1 MSFDILKHAANI
13 TPCQAHFCTWEGL
26 SNLCSALLTGY
37 FKRPVFVEAVGEEHS
52 DGWSLKLGD
61 TPLSKEELTALMDVL
76 HADDYDRDANDFG
89 EYPIWELSQTL
100 GLRLVAATLPFTV
113 EASHAADDGVWFTG
127 RASANVAR
135 LLIQYPEADCLP
147 DLLVVPVED
156 PATKEEVITAF
167 RRAMRFEDAEVVESL
182 PDRLTRLDLVIADME
197 IALNTRITAFSID
210 AADSI
215 GN

>member
-1 MSFDILKHAANI
+1 MSFDFLEHAANI
-13 TPCQAHFCTWEGL
+13 TPNQAHFCRWEEL
-26 SNLCSALLTGY
+26 SNLCSAILTGY
-37 FKRPVFVEAVGEEHS
+37 FKRPVFVAAAGEERS

-61 TPLSKEELTALMDVL
+61 APLSKEELTALMDVL

-89 EYPIWELSQTL
+89 EYPIQELSQSL
-100 GLRLVAATLPFTV
+100 SRRLVAETLPFTV

-127 RASANVAR
+127 HASTNVTR

-156 PATKEEVITAF
+156 PATKEAVIKAF

-182 PDRLTRLDLVIADME
+182 PDRLTRLDLVVDDME
-197 IALNTRITAFSID
+197 NALNTRITAFSID

-215 GN
+215 GG

>member
-1 MSFDILKHAANI
+1 MNYNFVEHAANI
-13 TPCQAHFCTWEGL
+13 MPNQAHFCSWEGL

-37 FKRPVFVEAVGEEHS
+37 FKRPVFVEATGEEHS

-61 TPLSKEELTALMDVL
+61 TPLSLEELTALMDVL
-76 HADDYDRDANDFG
+76 HADDYDREANDFG
-89 EYPIWELSQTL
+89 EYPIQELSQSL
-100 GLRLVAATLPFTV
+100 GRRLVAATLPFTV

-127 RASANVAR
+127 HAPANVAR

-147 DLLVVPVED
+147 DLLVVPVEA
-156 PATKEEVITAF
+156 PATKEDVITAF
-167 RRAMRFEDAEVVESL
+167 RRAMRFEDAEVVDSM

-197 IALNTRITAFSID
+197 IALNTRISAFSID

>member
-1 MSFDILKHAANI
+1 MSFDFLEHAANI
-13 TPCQAHFCTWEGL
+13 MPNQAHFCSWEGL

-37 FKRPVFVEAVGEEHS
+37 FKRPVFAEATGDKHS
-52 DGWSLKLGD
+52 DEWSLNLGD
-61 TPLSKEELTALMDVL
+61 TPLSLEELTALMDEL
-76 HADDYDRDANDFG
+76 HADDFDREANDFG
-89 EYPIWELSQTL
+89 KYPIQELSQSL
-100 GLRLVAATLPFTV
+100 GRRLVAATLPFTV

-127 RASANVAR
+127 HAPANVAR

-147 DLLVVPVED
+147 DLLVVPVET
-156 PATKEEVITAF
+156 PATKEDVITAF
-167 RRAMRFEDAEVVESL
+167 RRAMRFEDAEVVDSL

>member
-1 MSFDILKHAANI
+1 MSFDFLKHAANI
-13 TPCQAHFCTWEGL
+13 TPCQAHFCTWEDL
-26 SNLCSALLTGY
+26 NNLCSALLTGY
-37 FKRPVFVEAVGEEHS
+37 FKRPVSVWAVGDTYN

-61 TPLSKEELTALMDVL
+61 TPLSKEEQTALMDVL
-76 HADDYDRDANDFG
+76 HADDDDREANDFG
-89 EYPIWELSQTL
+89 EYPIWEICQGLSF
-100 GLRLVAATLPFTV
+100 RLVAATLPFPV
-113 EASHAADDGVWFTG
+113 EESHAADDGVWFTG
-127 RASANVAR
+127 HAPANVAR

-156 PATKEEVITAF
+156 PVTKEEVITAF

-215 GN
+215 GG

>member
-1 MSFDILKHAANI
+1 MSFDFLKHAANI
-13 TPCQAHFCTWEGL
+13 TPNQAHFCSWEGL
-26 SNLCSALLTGY
+26 SNLCSAMLTGY
-37 FKRPVFVEAVGEEHS
+37 FKRPVFVGAVGEEHS

-89 EYPIWELSQTL
+89 EYPIQELSQSL
-100 GLRLVAATLPFTV
+100 GRRLVAATLPFTV

-127 RASANVAR
+127 HASANVTR

-147 DLLVVPVED
+147 DLLVVPVEGS
-156 PATKEEVITAF
+156 ATKEDVITAF
-167 RRAMRFEDAEVVESL
+167 RHAMRFGDAEVAESL
-182 PDRLTRLDLVIADME
+182 PDRLTRLDLVVADME
-197 IALNTRITAFSID
+197 IALNTKITAYSVD

-215 GN
+215 GG

>member
-1 MSFDILKHAANI
+1 MNFNFLVHAANI
-13 TPCQAHFCTWEGL
+13 TPNQAHFCTWEGL

-37 FKRPVFVEAVGEEHS
+37 FKRPMFVEAVEEEHS

-61 TPLSKEELTALMDVL
+61 TPLSKEELTSLMDVL
-76 HADDYDRDANDFG
+76 HADDYDRDANEFG
-89 EYPIWELSQTL
+89 EYPIQELSQSL
-100 GLRLVAATLPFTV
+100 GRRLVAATLPFTV

-127 RASANVAR
+127 HSPAKVAR
-135 LLIQYPEADCLP
+135 ILIQYPEADCTP
-147 DLLVVPVED
+147 DMLVVPIED
-156 PATKEEVITAF
+156 PASKEEVITAF
-167 RRAMRFEDAEVVESL
+167 RRAMRFEDAEVVDSL

>member
-1 MSFDILKHAANI
+1 MSFDFLEHAANI
-13 TPCQAHFCTWEGL
+13 TPNQAHFCSWEGL

-37 FKRPVFVEAVGEEHS
+37 FKRPVFVGAAGEEHS
-52 DGWSLKLGD
+52 DGWTLKLGD
-61 TPLSKEELTALMDVL
+61 APLSKEELTSLMDVL

-89 EYPIWELSQTL
+89 EYPIQELSQSL
-100 GLRLVAATLPFTV
+100 GCRLVAATLPFTV

-127 RASANVAR
+127 HAPANVAR

-147 DLLVVPVED
+147 DLLVVPIED
-156 PATKEEVITAF
+156 TSTKEEIIAAF

-182 PDRLTRLDLVIADME
+182 PDRLTRLDLVVDDME
-197 IALNTRITAFSID
+197 NTLNTRITAFSID

-215 GN
+215 GG